1 MCYHI
6 EGIVQKYELIKT
18 EDLPSIEGSK
28 FSPKIVKNIA
38 QNVLSFLKS
47 KAAKEGHT
55 YWLFKGKNDE
65 IVKLYDLTSLS
76 QKDSGIQPKESAKEE
91 PEEAGAAAA
100 GDPETDNPFQTPV
113 SLLLYR
119 MARNILDDEV
129 SQGDDAVA
137 RALLKNCIELIDKS
151 KFPHIATSAHF
162 LLSELYLPS
171 DTDPAKPSF
180 PKVDPDKIPSEEN
193 DSNGSGDDF
202 GGSGD
207 DSSDENSVDIHT
219 LCYPNKIRG
228 FRDKCAPP
236 ISDDVKFRCNEALLH
251 IDHGLKYITNLEARN
266 QAMVD
271 AFRKERE
278 NIERDNLRM
287 SVPGQAIPMGY
298 IMPERRIAAI
308 KRTRSLSCGDQAAK
322 QASPTCL
329 TLSTSEYLKFLLLKK
344 ALLVYITLAEIN
356 FDSERFGRSL
366 KCVKRALNCCS
377 MVDSM
382 GGPVESKT
390 TGGMVAFALGVAGDC
405 YLAFI
410 SRYLG
415 DYFKLMIHVIKFR
428 LSI

>member
-1 MCYHI
+1 MCYHM
-6 EGIVQKYELIKT
+6 EGIVQRYELIKT

-28 FSPKIVKNIA
+28 FSPKVVKNIA

-55 YWLFKGKNDE
+55 YWLFKGKNDD

-76 QKDSGIQPKESAKEE
+76 QKDSGIQPKEEQHDTESH
-91 PEEAGAAAA
+91 EAGTEA
-100 GDPETDNPFQTPV
+100 DQDNPFQTPV

-119 MARNILDDEV
+119 MARNILDAKAGE
-129 SQGDDAVA
+129 DDGAVA
-137 RALLKNCIELIDKS
+137 RALLNNCIELIDKS

-162 LLSELYLPS
+162 LLSELYLPA
-171 DTDPAKPSF
+171 DTDPSKPSF
-180 PKVDPDKIPSEEN
+180 PKVDEDEGKAASE
-193 DSNGSGDDF
+193 DSGDGSGDE
-202 GGSGD
+202 
-207 DSSDENSVDIHT
+207 SSVEIHT
-219 LCYPNKIRG
+219 LCHPNKLKG

-236 ISDDVKFRCNEALLH
+236 ISDNVEFRCKEALRH
-251 IDHGLKYITNLEARN
+251 IDLGLKYITNLEARN
-266 QAMVD
+266 QAMAD

-278 NIERDNLRM
+278 NIERDNLQM

-298 IMPERRIAAI
+298 IASDARNCLTPVR
-308 KRTRSLSCGDQAAK
+308 RTRSLSCGDEATSLLHHQ
-322 QASPTCL
+322 STNSSL
-329 TLSTSEYLKFLLLKK
+329 RLSTSEYLKFLLLKK

-356 FDSERFGRSL
+356 FDAEKFGRSL

-382 GGPVESKT
+382 GGAVESIM

-410 SRYLG
+410 SR
-415 DYFKLMIHVIKFR
+415 
-428 LSI
+428 